1 MNACADLAAG
11 AAGGVAPAL
20 AAVDCLA
27 SQMAS
32 SAFSRLFGSEGA
44 LLPALTILLTLY
56 IAVFAFALITGRS
69 RLGVAVLT
77 PRMMTLGLVLTFATS
92 WMAWQQ
98 VVWNLAVGAPD
109 QIAGVLM
116 GAQDA
121 GNGGSA
127 TQLFAQRI
135 DMVVGA
141 IAEAASSGGQ
151 QDGGVAAQQ
160 AANGGAFSPQGL
172 MWLGAML
179 LLLGTVGVLVTSRI
193 ALAVLLATGPVF
205 VVLALFPRTR
215 GLTAGWLRALV
226 LTGLTPLFVT
236 LAGSLMLEL
245 AVPVVASLRGL
256 EGGVDARA
264 AMALFLI
271 ASVHCALMAM
281 MLKVAG
287 TMAAAW
293 NVFGLAAPEEG
304 PRVIVVPGAGGE
316 TAGHGGSAAPAL
328 VPAASRMLVAPGAAA
343 AGLAAE
349 TSGPAAASAA
359 ATQRTHITHVG
370 AAPAPGLSARP
381 GARARGIGSR
391 FAPVRPEPTK
401 PGPTKLGPANPALA
415 NPDTVRPVSSREMI
429 R

>member
-1 MNACADLAAG
+1 MNTCAQLAAV
-11 AAGGVAPAL
+11 APDGVAPAL
-20 AAVDCLA
+20 TAVDCLA
-27 SQMAS
+27 NQMAS

-44 LLPALTILLTLY
+44 LLPTLTVLLTLY
-56 IAVFAFALITGRS
+56 IAFFAFALITGRS
-69 RLGVAVLT
+69 SLGIAVLT
-77 PRMMTLGLVLTFATS
+77 PRMLTLGLVLTFATS
-92 WMAWQQ
+92 WIAWQQ

-109 QIAGVLM
+109 HIAGILM
-116 GAQDA
+116 GSK
-121 GNGGSA
+121 GSA

-135 DMVVGA
+135 DMVVSV
-141 IAEAASSGGQ
+141 IAEVAAPGGQ
-151 QDGGVAAQQ
+151 QDASATAQQ

-179 LLLGTVGVLVTSRI
+179 LLLGTVGVLVTARI

-215 GLTAGWLRALV
+215 GLTAGWLRGLV
-226 LTGLTPLFVT
+226 LTGLAPLFVT

-245 AVPVVASLRGL
+245 AVPVVASLRSL

-287 TMAAAW
+287 VMAAAW

-304 PRVIVVPGAGGE
+304 ARVIIVPGTGVAE
-316 TAGHGGSAAPAL
+316 TAG
-328 VPAASRMLVAPGAAA
+328 
-343 AGLAAE
+343 
-349 TSGPAAASAA
+349 SAA
-359 ATQRTHITHVG
+359 ATTPFASPVSRTLATPG
-370 AAPAPGLSARP
+370 AVAAVLAADAGGQAATSGSSQSARASHP
-381 GARARGIGSR
+381 PSGAVPAFTVLARTRARGIGSR
-391 FAPVRPEPTK
+391 FANVRPAS
-401 PGPTKLGPANPALA
+401 L
-415 NPDTVRPVSSREMI
+415 REMT

>member
-1 MNACADLAAG
+1 MSACTDLAAG

-27 SQMAS
+27 NEMAA

-56 IAVFAFALITGRS
+56 IGVFAFALITGRS
-69 RLGVAVLT
+69 RLGVSVLT

-109 QIAGVLM
+109 QIAGILM
-116 GAQDA
+116 GSK
-121 GNGGSA
+121 GSA

-141 IAEAASSGGQ
+141 IAEAASPGGQ
-151 QDGGVAAQQ
+151 QDASATAQQ

-215 GLTAGWLRALV
+215 GLTAGWLRGLV
-226 LTGLTPLFVT
+226 LTALAPLFVT

-245 AVPVVASLRGL
+245 AVPVVAGLRSL

-281 MLKVAG
+281 MLKVSG

-293 NVFGLAAPEEG
+293 NVFGLAAADEA

-316 TAGHGGSAAPAL
+316 AAVHGTGGAPAL
-328 VPAASRMLVAPGAAA
+328 VPAASRAMAAPASAAA
-343 AGLAAE
+343 VQAAGA
-349 TSGPAAASAA
+349 SSPAAASA
-359 ATQRTHITHVG
+359 ATQRTHITQLS
-370 AAPAPGLSARP
+370 AAAAPGLSAPPRT
-381 GARARGIGSR
+381 RARGIGSR
-391 FAPVRPEPTK
+391 FAPVRP
-401 PGPTKLGPANPALA
+401 A
-415 NPDTVRPVSSREMI
+415 DVRPAASREMI

>member
-1 MNACADLAAG
+1 MSVCTDLAAG

-27 SQMAS
+27 NEMAA

-56 IAVFAFALITGRS
+56 IAIFAFALITGRS
-69 RLGVAVLT
+69 RLGISVLT
-77 PRMMTLGLVLTFATS
+77 PRMLTLGLVLTFATS

-109 QIAGVLM
+109 QIAGILM
-116 GAQDA
+116 GSK
-121 GNGGSA
+121 GSA
-127 TQLFAQRI
+127 AQVFAQRI

-141 IAEAASSGGQ
+141 IAEAAAPGGQ
-151 QDGGVAAQQ
+151 QDASATAQQ

-179 LLLGTVGVLVTSRI
+179 LLLGTVGVLVTARI

-226 LTGLTPLFVT
+226 LMGLAPLFVT

-281 MLKVAG
+281 MLKVSG

-304 PRVIVVPGAGGE
+304 PRVIVMPGPGAQ
-316 TAGHGGSAAPAL
+316 AAGGSSAAAAPFLAAPVRAL
-328 VPAASRMLVAPGAAA
+328 SAPGAMAA
-343 AGLAAE
+343 LHA
-349 TSGPAAASAA
+349 SGPDSPAAAAAAA
-359 ATQRTHITHVG
+359 ATQRFSITPVLAGHG
-370 AAPAPGLSARP
+370 PDLPILPRT
-381 GARARGIGSR
+381 RARGIGSR
-391 FAPVRPEPTK
+391 FAPVRP
-401 PGPTKLGPANPALA
+401 AA
-415 NPDTVRPVSSREMI
+415 SREMI